1 MSKPSRFILNTDFIT
16 THNDMSGTV
25 NLTLPSTVNATNDR
39 SYEATIDI
47 GTDTAS
53 GYRFYITSSKFPGYA
68 ICAPE
73 FNFKC
78 KQDGGDTSVGGSV
91 YRQGKSFVFE
101 VIFPGTGGQGST
113 TYTDCGQTLTLHI
126 QSFIDPFQS

>member
-25 NLTLPSTVNATNDR
+25 NLTIPSTVNATNDR
-39 SYEATIDI
+39 SYSATIDI
-47 GTDTAS
+47 GADTAA
-53 GYRFYITSSKFPGYA
+53 GYRFFITSTKFPDYA

-78 KQDGGDTSVGGSV
+78 KQDGYDTSVGGSV

>member
-25 NLTLPSTVNATNDR
+25 NLTIPSTVTVSSSDVKY
-39 SYEATIDI
+39 SATIDI
-47 GTDTAS
+47 GADMAA

-78 KQDGGDTSVGGSV
+78 ADGYGDASVGGSV
-91 YRQGKSFVFE
+91 YRQGKAFVFE
-101 VIFPGTGGQGST
+101 VVFPYSGQVM
-113 TYTDCGQTLTLHI
+113 TYSNCGQTLTLHI

>member
-1 MSKPSRFILNTDFIT
+1 
-16 THNDMSGTV
+16 MSGTV
-25 NLTLPSTVNATNDR
+25 NLTIPSTVNATNDR
-39 SYEATIDI
+39 SYKATIDI
-47 GTDTAS
+47 GADTAA
-53 GYRFYITSSKFPGYA
+53 GYRFFITSTKFPGYA

-78 KQDGGDTSVGGSV
+78 KQDGYDTSVGGSV